1 MPGVGGLDLLKQ
13 MRATMRHRDE
23 MKVVMLNPIGTT
35 AAIAEFGPLNISA
48 WLKKPVRHLEL
59 SRCVADALELTLDL
73 PDAGGSALQIAELR
87 FDARVLLVEDHQVN
101 QVVARTIL
109 ERLSCHVTMAANG
122 LEALDAM
129 KQRRF
134 DLVLM
139 DCQMPEMD
147 GYTATAILR
156 EREAQ
161 LAVPRTPVIALT
173 ANALQGDR
181 ERCLAAGMDDYLS
194 KPFRREALSAVLARW
209 LPGCLIGNAPSAAPI
224 IEPRPDAARTAIDSA
239 ALDAIRSLG
248 GETTPDLLEQIIR
261 LYLEAAPG
269 LMGAIKDGLAAANND
284 QVRIAAHTLKSSSA
298 NLGASRLAEL
308 CKKMELAARTNTI
321 KTDAPALH
329 EVQTEYERVCSA
341 LQQEVGIAA

>member
-1 MPGVGGLDLLKQ
+1 LDALKQ
-13 MRATMRHRDE
+13 
-23 MKVVMLNPIGTT
+23 
-35 AAIAEFGPLNISA
+35 
-48 WLKKPVRHLEL
+48 
-59 SRCVADALELTLDL
+59 
-73 PDAGGSALQIAELR
+73 Q
-87 FDARVLLVEDHQVN
+87 
-101 QVVARTIL
+101 
-109 ERLSCHVTMAANG
+109 
-122 LEALDAM
+122 
-129 KQRRF
+129 RF

-147 GYTATAILR
+147 GYTATSILR

-161 LAVPRTPVIALT
+161 LGSLRTPVIALT

-194 KPFRREALSAVLARW
+194 KPFRREALSAMLARW
-209 LPGCLIGNAPSAAPI
+209 LPGCLVGSAPSAPPI
-224 IEPRPDAARTAIDSA
+224 IEPPRPDPARTAVDCA

-269 LMGAIKDGLAAANND
+269 LMCAIKDGLAAANND

-298 NLGASRLAEL
+298 NLGASRLADL
-308 CKKMELAARTNTI
+308 CKKLELAARANTI
-321 KTDAPALH
+321 RTDAPALY

-341 LQQEVGIAA
+341 LQQEAGIAA